1 MQQHNLGMHWANY
14 GQIFP
19 IFEKNSVSQTASEFF
34 GVFAIAPMFTG
45 NKQPGI
51 S

>member
-1 MQQHNLGMHWANY
+1 MQRHNLGRHWANY

-34 GVFAIAPMFTG
+34 SVLAIAPVSTG
-45 NKQPGI
+45 NKQLDI